1 MKARLTQTQIN
12 QIFRVQEICDKHR
25 RKANDEECKTYIDNE
40 EIDRERFINILDCIS
55 ASIEE
60 LAEILYN

>member
-25 RKANDEECKTYIDNE
+25 LKANDEECKTYIDNE